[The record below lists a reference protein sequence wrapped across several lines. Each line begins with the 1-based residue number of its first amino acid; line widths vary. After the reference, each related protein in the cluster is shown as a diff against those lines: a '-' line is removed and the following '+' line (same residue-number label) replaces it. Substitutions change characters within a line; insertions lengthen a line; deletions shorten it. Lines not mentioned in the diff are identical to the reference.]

1 MVKNEMLKNVA
12 SESGTTIKVV
22 DEVLS
27 AYGKLV
33 LGVLAEKKDE
43 KIPLPSIGTFSVK
56 HVSERSGVAALAGGK
71 SWTKPAH
78 DEIQFKITK
87 SAKELS

>member
-12 SESGTTIKVV
+12 SEAGTTSKVV

-27 AYGKLV
+27 AYGKFV
-33 LGVLAEKKDE
+33 LGVLSENKDE
-43 KIPLPSIGTFSVK
+43 KIPLPTIGTFSVK
-56 HVSERSGVAALAGGK
+56 HVPERSGVAALAGGK
-71 SWTKPAH
+71 AWTKPAH
-78 DEIQFKITK
+78 DEIQFKITR